1 MKIAHIYLLLAVL
14 LCSTVYAQ
22 PGRDKVE
29 ALRVAFIGRKLDL
42 SPSES
47 QKFWPVYNEYNDKV
61 RMIRRNLRQEYHRG
75 ANGISEKEAEALY
88 NLDLASRE
96 SELETHRVYSEKI
109 RAIIG
114 VRKFIILRMAEEEF
128 KKEMIKAID

>member
-1 MKIAHIYLLLAVL
+1 MF
-14 LCSTVYAQ
+14 CSRLDAQ

-42 SPSES
+42 SSSES

-61 RMIRRNLRQEYHRG
+61 RMIRRNLRKEYHRG
-75 ANGISEKEAEALY
+75 AEGLSEKEADALY
-88 NLDLASRE
+88 KLDLASRE
-96 SELETHRVYSEKI
+96 NELEIHRVYSEKI

-114 VRKFIILRMAEEEF
+114 VRKFIILRVAEEEF